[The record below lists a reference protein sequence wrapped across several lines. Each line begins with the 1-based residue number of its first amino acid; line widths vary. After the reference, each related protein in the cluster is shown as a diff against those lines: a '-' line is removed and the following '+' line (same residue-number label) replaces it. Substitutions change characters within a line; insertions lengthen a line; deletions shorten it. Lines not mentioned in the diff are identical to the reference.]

1 MKHPLL
7 LVPVLLLTAC
17 GGGSADVGSISKA
30 DYLAQAEV
38 ICKKANTE
46 QDALTTPTS
55 IDALAPYVSRIV
67 AIADE
72 ATTSLQKLEVPKAD
86 AAELQQ
92 KVLTPLQGQL
102 SAGHAYAD
110 EVTKASKAGDN
121 TGLVTLLSNP
131 PTKTTADLPWMKD
144 YGFDECV
151 KAADTSG

>member
-1 MKHPLL
+1 MKYPLL

-30 DYLAQAEV
+30 DYIAQAEA
-38 ICKKANTE
+38 ICMKANTE
-46 QDALTTPTS
+46 QAALTTPTA
-55 IDALAPYVSRIV
+55 INALAPYVSRIV

-86 AAELQQ
+86 AADLQK
-92 KVLTPLQGQL
+92 KVLSPLQAQL
-102 SAGHAYAD
+102 SAGHTYAD
-110 EVTKASKAGDN
+110 EVTKAAKASD
-121 TGLVTLLSNP
+121 TTALVKLLSNP